1 MSDERESS
9 GSEGRDMDSIVDDLA
24 SAGRALRAAAP
35 GGDGSEVI
43 VAALRGR
50 ARRPA
55 RTAVV
60 LGAVAAVVTVALAGS
75 VVVGRDRSGAEL
87 AAPVDAAA
95 VLLAGLPEEP
105 VDPRDVELVPTV
117 ERFGSCGA
125 LIERLRR
132 VGAEHVGSQGFGGA
146 SLGYGLGDGEN
157 QRRLPGSATDES
169 SSDTFVPTGPTLG
182 TNVIVEGVDEP
193 DRVKA
198 VDHLVLEVVGDGLR
212 VIDTTVPA
220 VVGSVEL
227 RSSGKGVSGG
237 PSSLLVRGRAAIV
250 LGSETVTSPPLEG
263 DPSAAQPAVQYLT
276 VTQVDLSD
284 PAAPVV
290 GERVRIE
297 GNLVAARMVDAE
309 VRMVVSSSMADLPF
323 VHPMVPNAVAPALE
337 ANRRAVATSEVGDWI
352 PVWDHGDGTAAT
364 PMMGCEHV
372 VVPETFAGVQMTSMV
387 AFDLGAPFAL
397 RSEGLLAPSDHITA
411 TADEVVVGAGVWV
424 DPALLRSNVE
434 LSDWS
439 TALHRFRF
447 EEGAPRYVGSG
458 EVSGALRS
466 DFSMAVLHDGTLG
479 VVTTAGDP
487 WHFSET
493 AEVRLHVLGG
503 AVEERLEE
511 VAVQVLGTGSS
522 VAGLRFLG
530 DRLLVSSGL
539 RGDVVSEVDLSAPP
553 SPVVRGEVTLP
564 GAGAYFHPLGEDRVL
579 VVGDTLRQDGDQWIS
594 GVHVTVVALGE
605 PAVVA
610 SWSQE
615 MFSSAVGGDHHQ
627 FTWWPERGLAVFGL
641 SSMTLP
647 QPDVA
652 VFAEVRGDALD
663 TRSVTPNEAPLGPP
677 CRPDQED
684 RSTCDSTGRPQVDRV
699 LVVGGELWLHTG
711 ESLERIEVATGES
724 TALVPLRPS

>member
-1 MSDERESS
+1 
-9 GSEGRDMDSIVDDLA
+9 MDAVVDDLA
-24 SAGRALRAAAP
+24 SAGRALREAAP

-43 VAALRGR
+43 VAALRRR
-50 ARRPA
+50 ARRNA
-55 RTAVV
+55 RSAVV
-60 LGAVAAVVTVALAGS
+60 LGAVAAVVTVALVGS
-75 VVVGRDRSGAEL
+75 VVVRRDRSGVEL
-87 AAPVDAAA
+87 AAPVDAATA
-95 VLLAGLPEEP
+95 LLTGLPEEP
-105 VDPRDVELVPTV
+105 VDPRKVELVPTV
-117 ERFGSCGA
+117 ERFDSCEA

-146 SLGYGLGDGEN
+146 SLGYGLDDAAN
-157 QRRLPGSATDES
+157 QQSLHGSATDAS
-169 SSDTFVPTGPTLG
+169 ATDTFGSTGPTLG

-193 DRVKA
+193 DRVKT
-198 VDHLVLEVVGDGLR
+198 VDHLVLEVVSDGLR

-220 VVGSVEL
+220 VVGFVEL
-227 RSSGKGVSGG
+227 RSSGTGVSGG
-237 PSSLLVRGRAAIV
+237 PSSVLVRDRTAIV
-250 LGSETVTSPPLEG
+250 LGSETVMSSPLEG
-263 DPSAAQPAVQYLT
+263 DPSGTQPAVVYLT

-290 GERVRIE
+290 EERVRVE
-297 GNLVAARMVDAE
+297 GSLVAARLVDDE

-352 PVWDHGDGTAAT
+352 PDWDHGDGTPAT
-364 PMMGCEHV
+364 PMMGCDQV

-387 AFDLGAPFAL
+387 AFDLGAPFAP
-397 RSEGLLAPSDHITA
+397 RAKGLLAPSDHITA
-411 TADEVVVGAGVWV
+411 TADEVVIGAGVWV

-447 EEGAPRYVGSG
+447 EDGAPRYVGSG
-458 EVSGALRS
+458 EVPGALRS
-466 DFSMAVLHDGTLG
+466 DFSMAVLNDGTLG
-479 VVTTAGDP
+479 VATTAGDP

-493 AEVRLHVLGG
+493 AEVGLHVLGDAG
-503 AVEERLEE
+503 EERLEE
-511 VAVQVLGTGSS
+511 MVVQVLGTGSS

-530 DRLLVSSGL
+530 DRLLVASGL
-539 RGDVVSEVDLSAPP
+539 GGRAISEVDLAAPR

-564 GAGAYFHPLGEDRVL
+564 GSGAYFHPLGGDRVL
-579 VVGDTLRQDGDQWIS
+579 VVGDTLRPDGDQWIS
-594 GVHVTVVALGE
+594 GIHVTVLALGA

-615 MFSSAVGGDHHQ
+615 RFSSAVGGDHHQ
-627 FTWWPERGLAVFGL
+627 FTWWPERGVAVFGL
-641 SSMTLP
+641 SSMTSA

-652 VFAEVRGDALD
+652 LVAEVRGDVLS
-663 TRSVTPNEAPLGPP
+663 TRSVTPKEAPLGPP

-684 RSTCDSTGRPQVDRV
+684 RSTCDPTGRPQVDRV

-711 ESLERIEVATGES
+711 ESLEHVEVATGES
-724 TALVPLRPS
+724 TALVPLRPR

>member
-50 ARRPA
+50 ARRHA

-132 VGAEHVGSQGFGGA
+132 VGAEHVGSLGFGGMYP
-146 SLGYGLGDGEN
+146 GYGYGDN
-157 QRRLPGSATDES
+157 QRTVGPAADQS
-169 SSDTFVPTGPTLG
+169 SSDTFVPTGATLG

-539 RGDVVSEVDLSAPP
+539 RGDVVSEVDLSARP
-553 SPVVRGEVTLP
+553 R
-564 GAGAYFHPLGEDRVL
+564 
-579 VVGDTLRQDGDQWIS
+579 
-594 GVHVTVVALGE
+594 
-605 PAVVA
+605 
-610 SWSQE
+610 
-615 MFSSAVGGDHHQ
+615 
-627 FTWWPERGLAVFGL
+627 
-641 SSMTLP
+641 
-647 QPDVA
+647 
-652 VFAEVRGDALD
+652 RGDPPRRGCVLPPPRRGSRAGG
-663 TRSVTPNEAPLGPP
+663 RRHAPAGR
-677 CRPDQED
+677 RPVDL
-684 RSTCDSTGRPQVDRV
+684 GRPRD
-699 LVVGGELWLHTG
+699 GG
-711 ESLERIEVATGES
+711 
-724 TALVPLRPS
+724 RPR